1 MLGGLYQS
9 VLRAELTHRFGV
21 EWGPILTGQ
30 AEIAGVP
37 DELLVVFSKR
47 SAAIGVAMAA
57 KLDEFRQREGRAA
70 VTVRTRR
77 LGAGSLGRH
86 PRSASPVT
94 VPPIWRHGGRPKP
107 PRSAGPSTSSTTPSS
122 RPPVNVVPADVL
134 TVDDVVQAVSAQRSS
149 WGRPDVIQAICDR
162 QRPVS
167 QMSGHRWLDGIERS
181 ADLVLEHLV
190 DLDPPSDTLRR
201 ESDGRSVWIE
211 PTAPRFTSEAV
222 LAQEEDIIT
231 WAMAAQADP
240 PAPSTTVDRSGLDV
254 MQGEAAA
261 VGRRPRSAG
270 VGGRPGRRRQDPHAH
285 RGRQRPARPW
295 SPGVRVGADS
305 QCRSQPRT

>member
-1 MLGGLYQS
+1 M
-9 VLRAELTHRFGV
+9 
-21 EWGPILTGQ
+21 
-30 AEIAGVP
+30 
-37 DELLVVFSKR
+37 
-47 SAAIGVAMAA
+47 
-57 KLDEFRQREGRAA
+57 
-70 VTVRTRR
+70 
-77 LGAGSLGRH
+77 
-86 PRSASPVT
+86 
-94 VPPIWRHGGRPKP
+94 
-107 PRSAGPSTSSTTPSS
+107 
-122 RPPVNVVPADVL
+122 L

-167 QMSGHRWLDGIERS
+167 QLSGRRWLDGIERS
-181 ADLVLEHLV
+181 ADRVLEHLV

-261 VGRRPRSAG
+261 SVAGHDRLVLVVGPAGAGKTRMLAAAGNDLHDHGREVFGLAPTATAARTLERDTGIRSDTVAKLLHEWQRTDRPPLDEYRLG
-270 VGGRPGRRRQDPHAH
+270 PGATAH
-285 RGRQRPARPW
+285 RR
-295 SPGVRVGADS
+295 
-305 QCRSQPRT
+305 